1 MYTTWD
7 PPPTQAAKDKQLAD
21 AMQRVRG
28 LELEVAELEK
38 ECELHQQQEHA
49 LKEALRD
56 VERERKRE
64 EVGWWWCFVSV
75 VPHSI
80 HLPSTNRRRRVV
92 WTWHT

>member
-1 MYTTWD
+1 MV
-7 PPPTQAAKDKQLAD
+7 DKQLAD

-38 ECELHQQQEHA
+38 ECELHQQQERA

-64 EVGWWWCFVSV
+64 EVCVCCV
-75 VPHSI
+75 
-80 HLPSTNRRRRVV
+80 
-92 WTWHT
+92 